1 MFNNKHARTVK
12 GLQMKPLYIVLITAS
27 LLAACAT
34 SPTGRK
40 QFMMVDDN
48 DIAPAA
54 AKSFEAMKKEQHI
67 ETNKAVNRYV
77 HCVIDPLIVEAT
89 KEYEFL
95 PPDWEIAVFNSELV
109 NAFAMPGGKIGV
121 YSGMLA
127 LAETPDQLAA
137 VMGHEIGHVVARHS
151 AERMSTAQLTVIGL
165 TIAGVATANNEQQA
179 VIMAALGLGA
189 YVGVQLP
196 FSRTHETEADDI
208 GQVLMAKAG
217 FDPAQAV
224 RLWQLMA
231 SNGKTPP
238 ELLSTHPDP
247 NNRAKRL
254 SENLSQ
260 MMPLYRQAQ
269 SSGKKPSCT
278 KPVIPKP
285 LPAKNKKPT

>member
-1 MFNNKHARTVK
+1 MQKLVIA
-12 GLQMKPLYIVLITAS
+12 LLSAS
-27 LLAACAT
+27 LLSACAT

-40 QFMMVDDN
+40 QLMMVN
-48 DIAPAA
+48 NEDIAPAA
-54 AKSFEAMKKEQHI
+54 AKSFEAMKEQ
-67 ETNKAVNRYV
+67 EPVEKDKAVNRYV
-77 HCVIDPLIVEAT
+77 HCVIDPLIAVAT
-89 KEYEFL
+89 KQYEFL
-95 PPDWEIAVFNSELV
+95 PPNWETVVFSNEMV

-121 YSGMLA
+121 YTGILE

-165 TIAGVATANNEQQA
+165 TIAGVATANSEQQA

-196 FSRTHETEADDI
+196 FSRTHESEADNI
-208 GQVLMAKAG
+208 GQELMAKAG

-231 SNGKTPP
+231 GNGKTPP

-254 SENLSQ
+254 RQNLSQ
-260 MMPLYRQAQ
+260 MTPLYKQAKAT
-269 SSGKKPSCT
+269 GKAPQCS

-285 LPAKNKKPT
+285 VKKADSAKQTETKK